1 MHWDCGVLTTRPSGK
16 SLKDLLFPQ
25 SLLAVTV
32 VILGH
37 QPHGWSGQAELEEL
51 IPEGLTWQKLVW
63 GHEEACIPVDRGH
76 ISAFLR
82 TSGGWG
88 LCPGIKKWSVNTIPS
103 QKTYYISFP
112 GGSVGKETI
121 CQCRRH
127 KRHGFNPW
135 VRKIAWRRKWQP
147 SLVNLPG
154 KFHSW
159 KIPDKPGR
167 LQSMWSQT
175 AGHDW
180 THTHQKQVYQCSGNG
195 PKTNNK
201 VKHLFMTNGENF
213 E

>member
-1 MHWDCGVLTTRPSGK
+1 MHWECGVLTTRPSGK

-25 SLLAVTV
+25 SLLAVTM

-63 GHEEACIPVDRGH
+63 GHEEACGPVDRGH

-82 TSGGWG
+82 KSGGWG
-88 LCPGIKKWSVNTIPS
+88 LCLGINKWSVNTIPS
-103 QKTYYISFP
+103 QNKYYISFP

-147 SLVNLPG
+147 SLVYLPG
-154 KFHSW
+154 KFQIS
-159 KIPDKPGR
+159 
-167 LQSMWSQT
+167 L
-175 AGHDW
+175 AGYSPCGHKELD
-180 THTHQKQVYQCSGNG
+180 TTEHTHIK
-195 PKTNNK
+195 NK
-201 VKHLFMTNGENF
+201 RISALEMDQTQITR
-213 E
+213 